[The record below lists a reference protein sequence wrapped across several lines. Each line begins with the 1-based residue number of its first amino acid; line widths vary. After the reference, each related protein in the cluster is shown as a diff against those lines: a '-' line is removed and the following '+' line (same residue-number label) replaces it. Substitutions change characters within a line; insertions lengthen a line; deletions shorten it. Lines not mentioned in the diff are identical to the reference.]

1 MKPLLSIYLL
11 LFLLCLLKGMNAAA
25 QKVADMGQALEYCR
39 LHPLDKVEGIWEFP
53 EDNTVVLI
61 SSSSKKRRTYD
72 LTIVSTPD
80 CRLKPGE
87 KIGEMSS
94 SVDSDKFRLS
104 LFTSRKDGI
113 LTDPSDC
120 LATLNDREG
129 SITIEKRKFKI
140 SSRISR
146 YLPKFWRLLSLFSV
160 SSPADKLPQGLIRIF
175 PSPAPHGPIYL

>member
-1 MKPLLSIYLL
+1 MKSIPLLIFFII
-11 LFLLCLLKGMNAAA
+11 LFSEISSSA
-25 QKVADMGQALEYCR
+25 QKIADMGKALEYCR
-39 LHPLDKVEGIWEFP
+39 ANPLDKIEGIWEFP

-61 SSSSKKRRTYD
+61 TCSNKKKRTYD

-80 CRLKPGE
+80 CRLIPGE

-175 PSPAPHGPIYL
+175 PSPVPRGPIYL

>member
-1 MKPLLSIYLL
+1 MKQFPYLL
-11 LFLLCLLKGMNAAA
+11 ILFILLFAGISSSA
-25 QKVADMGQALEYCR
+25 QQVADMGQAMEYCKAN
-39 LHPLDKVEGIWEFP
+39 PLEKIEGIWEFP

-61 SSSSKKRRTYD
+61 SSSNKKRRTYD
-72 LTIVSTPD
+72 LTILSTPD

-87 KIGEMSS
+87 KIGEMPA

-104 LFTSRKDGI
+104 LFTSRKEGI

-120 LATLNDREG
+120 LATFNDREG

-140 SSRISR
+140 SSSRISR

-160 SSPADKLPQGLIRIF
+160 SSPADKLPQGLIRLF
-175 PSPAPHGPIYL
+175 PSPNPRGPIYL